1 MSSELDFA
9 PVYVFYN
16 KQVDSEW
23 RWSYQIYLVVFRIC
37 LLSPFSSFK
46 WSYLRVG
53 LPISSTGV
61 DLMLWAHEHSYE
73 RLFPIYDRQV
83 REHIGV
89 TRIAWRSQD
98 NFYSAVPD
106 GSYFSSLFF
115 MVDLQWI
122 SWAALYQP
130 LCSSTFNHRISGRL
144 ITYGWGTLGLISGSY
159 SQPLNSWTKFVILLT
174 VNHTILIMLVQ
185 RI

>member
-23 RWSYQIYLVVFRIC
+23 RWRYQIYLVVLRIC
-37 LLSPFSSFK
+37 LLSPFF
-46 WSYLRVG
+46 
-53 LPISSTGV
+53 STGV

-106 GSYFSSLFF
+106 GSYFSFLFF
-115 MVDLQWI
+115 VVDLQWI

-159 SQPLNSWTKFVILLT
+159 SQPLNSWTRFVILLT

>member
-1 MSSELDFA
+1 MSCELDFA

-16 KQVDSEW
+16 KQVDLEW

-37 LLSPFSSFK
+37 LLSPFFSFK

-83 REHIGV
+83 RELTYWCDKNCLKIPRQLLLCC
-89 TRIAWRSQD
+89 TRWLLLFFSFLWGRFAMDQL
-98 NFYSAVPD
+98 
-106 GSYFSSLFF
+106 SSLIPTL
-115 MVDLQWI
+115 VLQYI
-122 SWAALYQP
+122 
-130 LCSSTFNHRISGRL
+130 
-144 ITYGWGTLGLISGSY
+144 
-159 SQPLNSWTKFVILLT
+159 
-174 VNHTILIMLVQ
+174 
-185 RI
+185 

>member
-1 MSSELDFA
+1 MSCELDFA

-37 LLSPFSSFK
+37 LLSPFFSFK

-53 LPISSTGV
+53 LSISSTGV

-115 MVDLQWI
+115 VVDLQWI